1 LAKGYHFVRR
11 LADYILMFMR
21 RKRCVRTHISFLLS
35 LKKMG
40 RWISSSTS
48 ILSAR
53 VSIYGTPDS
62 TLPELLPIDIVFKEN
77 LNP

>member
-1 LAKGYHFVRR
+1 
-11 LADYILMFMR
+11 
-21 RKRCVRTHISFLLS
+21 
-35 LKKMG
+35 MG

-48 ILSAR
+48 ILSVR